1 MLRGDLD
8 GDGKITMNDLLLLRM
23 HLNDNVS
30 LTPEQISAADVNK
43 DGNVDYEDLNLLYD
57 HLLFKATIEPD
68 T

>member
-23 HLNDNVS
+23 HLNDNVP
-30 LTPEQISAADVNK
+30 LTPAQRSAADVNK
-43 DGNVDYEDLNLLYD
+43 DGAVNSEDLTLLYD
-57 HLLFKATIEPD
+57 HLLFKATIDPD

>member
-30 LTPEQISAADVNK
+30 LTQEQTSAADVNK

-57 HLLFKATIEPD
+57 HLLFKATIDPD

>member
-30 LTPEQISAADVNK
+30 LTPEQIRAADVNK
-43 DGNVDYEDLNLLYD
+43 DGNVDSEDLTLLYD
-57 HLLFKATIEPD
+57 HLLFKATIDPD